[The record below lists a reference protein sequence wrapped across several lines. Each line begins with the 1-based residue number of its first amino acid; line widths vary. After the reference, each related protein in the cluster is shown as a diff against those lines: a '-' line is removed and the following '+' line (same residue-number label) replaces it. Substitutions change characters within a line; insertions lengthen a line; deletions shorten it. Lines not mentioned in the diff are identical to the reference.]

1 MQPQFAYQ
9 QPQVQQ
15 HEQQHSGYAPQQFVG
30 QPVSQSP
37 QQPTQQFASQPT
49 SQLQQTPTQQPQQV
63 QPQQYTQ
70 SQQPQL
76 GSQKFPQQRAE
87 LGIQPTEQRIQSL
100 PQPNTDPYGAA
111 LQPTTVQ
118 QQPIGT
124 QIPIQQQPTTT
135 VPQYASSMEPATHS
149 PPVST
154 SVGAQGEFARPQGM
168 STPSHQQAAGQV
180 VQQPTSEATE
190 ATQSGEMGV
199 QQGMQSQ
206 ERAMGELRGIP
217 SVDILE
223 TPDEI
228 RVFADVPGYD
238 SDDVEVLCDDSTLT
252 ILARRDTEEEE
263 DATWIQRERATEIQR
278 EFQLPARALVDEAEA
293 TCENGVCTITLP
305 KSEEGRQKRIGFQ

>member
-30 QPVSQSP
+30 HPVSQSP

-49 SQLQQTPTQQPQQV
+49 SQLQQAPPQQPQL
-63 QPQQYTQ
+63 YTQ
-70 SQQPQL
+70 SQRPQL
-76 GSQKFPQQRAE
+76 GSQKFPPQRAE
-87 LGIQPTEQRIQSL
+87 LGTQSTEQRIQSL
-100 PQPNTDPYGAA
+100 PQSSTDPYGAA

-124 QIPIQQQPTTT
+124 QIPVQQQPTTT

-180 VQQPTSEATE
+180 VQQPTSGATE

-206 ERAMGELRGIP
+206 ESAMAELRGIP

-228 RVFADVPGYD
+228 RVFADVPGYER
-238 SDDVEVLCDDSTLT
+238 DDVEVLCDDSTLT

-263 DATWIQRERATEIQR
+263 DTTWIQRERATEIQR

-293 TCENGVCTITLP
+293 ACENGVCTITLP

>member
-15 HEQQHSGYAPQQFVG
+15 HEHQHSGYVPQQFVG

-37 QQPTQQFASQPT
+37 QQQPTQQFASQPT
-49 SQLQQTPTQQPQQV
+49 SQLQQAPQQPQYV

-70 SQQPQL
+70 SQQPQR
-76 GSQKFPQQRAE
+76 GSRKLSPQRAE
-87 LGIQPTEQRIQSL
+87 LGTQPTEQRIQSL
-100 PQPNTDPYGAA
+100 PQSSPDPYGAA

-124 QIPIQQQPTTT
+124 QIPVQQQPIT
-135 VPQYASSMEPATHS
+135 VPQYASSMEPATRS

-154 SVGAQGEFARPQGM
+154 SVAAQGEFARPQGM
-168 STPSHQQAAGQV
+168 STPSHQQAAGQA
-180 VQQPTSEATE
+180 VQQPTSGATE

-206 ERAMGELRGIP
+206 ESATAELRGIP

-228 RVFADVPGYD
+228 RVFADVPGYEP
-238 SDDVEVLCDDSTLT
+238 DDVEVLCDDSTLT

-263 DATWIQRERATEIQR
+263 DTTWIQRERATEMQR

-293 TCENGVCTITLP
+293 ACENGICTITLP